1 MSFVPTGSMN
11 LTILEGY
18 DHAVMALPGM
28 ESENRSF
35 PELTLRKEESFFM
48 EDNRDNPK
56 GSRTFGIVPR
66 DNFVGEACRGLIWLK
81 NPWHQGG
88 LCHGPR
94 NV

>member
-18 DHAVMALPGM
+18 DHAVMALPGV

-48 EDNRDNPK
+48 ED
-56 GSRTFGIVPR
+56 SRTFGIVPR
-66 DNFVGEACRGLIWLK
+66 DNFVGEACRG
-81 NPWHQGG
+81 
-88 LCHGPR
+88 
-94 NV
+94 

>member
-35 PELTLRKEESFFM
+35 PELILNEEEYFFM

-56 GSRTFGIVPR
+56 DSRTFGIVPR
-66 DNFVGEACRGLIWLK
+66 DNFVGEASRGLIWLK

-94 NV
+94 DV